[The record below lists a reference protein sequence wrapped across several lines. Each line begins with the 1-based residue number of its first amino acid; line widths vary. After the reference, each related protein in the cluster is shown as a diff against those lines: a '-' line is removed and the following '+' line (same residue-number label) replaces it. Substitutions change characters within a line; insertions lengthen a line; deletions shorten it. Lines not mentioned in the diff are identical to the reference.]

1 MGKNSHLGGNPK
13 TTICYFHSTGGCSKP
28 TCKFQ
33 HPLPP
38 LDDEG
43 QVIICRYDKI
53 GKTCRK
59 VCGFRHPSREAKKEP
74 EDLRDVLTPRVL
86 MLNRRVQLTD
96 PPVIQNNQKSSPPE
110 ATPAA
115 STSSVTA
122 TPPRSKVNLK
132 QNPISVWNTSP
143 TTSARSAVKRKSSS
157 SGDQSPGA
165 RAKRFIP
172 HTESEATYEENGY
185 YIVSLSGDKSEN
197 LKICDQDLVKFKKF
211 GTSWQGSRLALV
223 LNELDETV
231 VIPSSSLER
240 QIVLSSGT
248 RSCPFTSCKAVRFN
262 SEKPYM
268 EHLILEHFYQKFSN
282 FLKSSYSMAQKRFRC
297 PQQNCSE
304 SFSDIRDLCLHYGG
318 FPHAKVIGLLF
329 NSIDISVSQNGKENK
344 CELSDLK
351 KKITEKEEE
360 LARLKSSHMNHLTV
374 KDEEIEDQKKKV
386 ENLTSKLQEKEA
398 KLKSQD
404 AQIKD
409 HERSLKEIGQ
419 KVKVQESKLTE
430 VVVKLNN
437 QATKL
442 KNQAT
447 NLKNQETKIRDQ
459 NAKLEE
465 GEAKMTEKL
474 IVIEQLQNE
483 LKEKNIALKKVE
495 ESKSES
501 EKNINESLDK
511 LKKENELLKKNVR
524 EMEALNL
531 SVKNVMHKTNLDNNL
546 KSVQVKKEFQQKEKE
561 LEKKIKALL
570 TEKKELE
577 NILTQSRERQ
587 GKTHRDYLQLRE
599 EFESQSADLS
609 NFKSDIEASHKE
621 KEELLGSLS
630 ARFTEAAKLEREKEE
645 LRESLRKMEEE
656 RDSMDE
662 DNTKLSREIKLLERQ
677 LTDVNRNKTQEK
689 EVQTTAIG
697 EVVSQQ
703 RLLEVNN
710 ELETVKRERDEL
722 KFTEAAKL
730 EIEKEEL
737 QESLR
742 KMEEE
747 RDGMDKDNTKLRREI
762 KLLKRQLTDVNR
774 NKTQEKEVQTTA
786 VGEVVSQQRLLE
798 VSNELEAVKRER
810 DEMRNFIREK
820 DETIKQMENKI
831 LPFVRTWYKELN

>member
-13 TTICYFHSTGGCSKP
+13 TTICYFHSMGGCSKP
-28 TCKFQ
+28 SCKFQ

-38 LDDEG
+38 SD
-43 QVIICRYDKI
+43 
-53 GKTCRK
+53 
-59 VCGFRHPSREAKKEP
+59 VCGFRHPSASREARREQAV
-74 EDLRDVLTPRVL
+74 DLKA
-86 MLNRRVQLTD
+86 QLTD
-96 PPVIQNNQKSSPPE
+96 IPVIQNNKQSSTPS
-110 ATPAA
+110 ATPSA
-115 STSSVTA
+115 STSCV
-122 TPPRSKVNLK
+122 
-132 QNPISVWNTSP
+132 
-143 TTSARSAVKRKSSS
+143 RSAVKRKSSS
-157 SGDQSPGA
+157 NGEQSSGP
-165 RAKRFIP
+165 RPKRSIP
-172 HTESEATYEENGY
+172 QTESEARFGENEY
-185 YIVSLSGDKSEN
+185 YQVTFKSDN
-197 LKICDQDLVKFKKF
+197 LKGCDQDLVKFKQF
-211 GTSWQGSRLALV
+211 VTSCQGSRQVEV
-223 LNELDETV
+223 LNVFDEAV
-231 VIPSSSLER
+231 FIPSSSLEK
-240 QIVLSSGT
+240 QFVLSSST
-248 RSCPFTSCKAVRFN
+248 RPCPFTSCKDVRFN

-268 EHLILEHFYQKFSN
+268 EHIILEHFYQKFSN
-282 FLKSSYSMAQKRFRC
+282 VLKSSYSQAENRFRC
-297 PQQNCSE
+297 PQKNCSE
-304 SFSDIRDLCLHYGG
+304 SFSNIKDICLHYGG

-329 NSIDISVSQNGKENK
+329 NSIDISVSQNEKENK

-374 KDEEIEDQKKKV
+374 KDEVIEDQKKKV
-386 ENLTSKLQEKEA
+386 DNLTSKLQEKEA

-409 HERSLKEIGQ
+409 LEGRLKENGQ
-419 KVKVQESKLTE
+419 KVKVKESKLTE

-459 NAKLEE
+459 NAKLKE

-474 IVIEQLQNE
+474 IEIEQLQNE
-483 LKEKNIALKKVE
+483 LKEKNIALNKVE

-587 GKTHRDYLQLRE
+587 GKTDRDYLQLRE

-730 EIEKEEL
+730 EREKEE
-737 QESLR
+737 QRENLR
-742 KMEEE
+742 KIEEE
-747 RDGMDKDNTKLRREI
+747 RDSMDEDNTKLRREV

-798 VSNELEAVKRER
+798 VNNELETVKRER
-810 DEMRNFIREK
+810 DEMGNFIREK
-820 DETIKQMENKI
+820 DETIKKMENKI